1 MPSEKVPF
9 YDPTPPSY
17 DEALAGGSRWVPP
30 ARDTADQ
37 RGATQTEQ
45 QSLLRQPGNGES
57 SRRTGYHAPT
67 VETDDESEND
77 DGLLSDDDSEEE
89 QVRREIEEMDM
100 EEPDRSLSSTW
111 RKRLR
116 IPSWKWSWRPRLP
129 RLRIQLPS
137 RPADGDTQTQ
147 TTQSEEPSAGSGPR
161 FNLDNFQIP
170 KVNTMFL
177 VLTFARILAIFIIIG
192 FFWFLFTSGLF
203 SGLNS
208 PLTSGMRFNA
218 EDLRNFLQQRVEP
231 MRMRAS
237 VQHYSS
243 YAHLAG
249 TEGDYAAAR
258 DVYAMFSKAG
268 LDRVTMEEYF
278 VYINYPRH
286 DGRNV
291 QLLDG
296 SGTATWT
303 AKLDEDEHH
312 HETAGRQTYAFHAH
326 SKSGDVR
333 GPLIYVNYG
342 SKADY
347 EKLKKDGI
355 MTEGAIA
362 LVRNGGTEKST
373 ALKVKLAEMHGF
385 VGALVYNDPKEDG
398 FSLGDVAPQGRFLP
412 ADGVHGDSVSLMNW
426 ILGDVLTPQWE
437 SEEQAPRVKVSDAV
451 GLVQIPSLPLAWR
464 DAQPLLQSL
473 KGHGQKVHPDWTG
486 AVPDVEWWT
495 GDGSSPTVRLQ
506 NEQDEVE
513 KQKIWNVY
521 GRIEGMETASK
532 SILIGNHRD
541 SMGFGASNP
550 HTGTAVMIE
559 LARIFGDLVDR
570 GWKPL
575 RSIEFMSWD
584 ASEYNLI
591 GSTEFVEKN
600 LDRLKKDAYAYIDL
614 SDAVTGTSFKAAG
627 SPLLERA
634 LLHALSRVV
643 DPGANETLKTLWDRA
658 NTQLLD
664 LSTGAAPSDYIPF
677 QDVAGT
683 SSMHLG
689 FASAEDA
696 AYPYRSSYDT
706 FELVDQVVDPGFV
719 YHGLLG
725 QVVGLLLLDLADRA
739 ILPFDTKRYGDKLQT
754 WLGNLETWSRNRGA
768 GDRLSFEE
776 LKDAAGMVQH
786 NAEKFGQWE
795 LEWDSAVLASN
806 GWESNEY
813 GAARTEY
820 NDKMAQFETALL
832 DPDFGGGIPNRT
844 QFKHIVF
851 GPPLLSTNDEALF
864 PAIRDLIEA
873 EDWTGAKDVMA
884 KTAALLRHAG
894 ALLSMSMS

>member
-9 YDPTPPSY
+9 YDPTPPTY

-30 ARDTADQ
+30 ARDAADQ

-45 QSLLRQPGNGES
+45 QSLLRQPGGNGES
-57 SRRTGYHAPT
+57 SRRTGYHPPT
-67 VETDDESEND
+67 VETDDESDD
-77 DGLLSDDDSEEE
+77 DGLLSDGDSEEE

-137 RPADGDTQTQ
+137 RPAETETP
-147 TTQSEEPSAGSGPR
+147 TEEPSAGSSNR
-161 FNLDNFQIP
+161 FSFENFQIP
-170 KVNTMFL
+170 QVNTMFL
-177 VLTFARILAIFIIIG
+177 VLTFARILALFIILG

-237 VQHYSS
+237 VQHYSN

-258 DVYAMFSKAG
+258 DIHAMFSKAG
-268 LDRVTMEEYF
+268 LDRVVMDEYF
-278 VYINYPRH
+278 VYINYPRQ

-291 QLLDG
+291 QLLDD
-296 SGTATWT
+296 SGKATWT
-303 AKLDEDEHH
+303 AKLDEDERH
-312 HETAGRQTYAFHAH
+312 HETAGRQTFAFHAH
-326 SKSGDVR
+326 SKSGDVK

-342 SKADY
+342 SKADH
-347 EKLKKDGI
+347 EKLKANEVK
-355 MTEGAIA
+355 TEGAIA

-385 VGALVYNDPKEDG
+385 VGVLVYNDPKEDG
-398 FSLGDVAPQGRFLP
+398 FSLGDVAPQGRFMP
-412 ADGVHGDSVSLMNW
+412 ADGVHGGSVSLMNW
-426 ILGDVLTPQWE
+426 IIGDVLTPQWE
-437 SEEQAPRVKVSDAV
+437 SEEQSPRVKVSDAV

-473 KGHGQKVHPDWTG
+473 KGHGHALPPEWSG
-486 AVPDVEWWT
+486 AVPDVEWWS
-495 GDGSSPTVRLQ
+495 GDSSSPTVRLQ

-521 GRIEGMETASK
+521 GRIEGMETAGK
-532 SILIGNHRD
+532 SIILGNHRD
-541 SMGFGASNP
+541 SMGFGATNP

-584 ASEYNLI
+584 AAEYNLI

-614 SDAVTGTSFKAAG
+614 NDAVTGTTFSAAG

-634 LLHALSRVV
+634 LMHALGRVV
-643 DPGANETLKTLWDRA
+643 DPVANETLKTLWDRES
-658 NTQLLD
+658 TQLLD
-664 LSTGAAPSDYIPF
+664 LSTGVDPSDYIPF
-677 QDVAGT
+677 QDIAGT
-683 SSMHLG
+683 SSMHVG
-689 FASAEDA
+689 FAGE
-696 AYPYRSSYDT
+696 AYPRRSSYDT
-706 FELVDQVVDPGFV
+706 FDLVDQVVDPGFV
-719 YHGLLG
+719 YHGLMG
-725 QVVGLLLLDLADRA
+725 QVVGLLLLDLSDRA
-739 ILPFDTKRYGDKLQT
+739 VLPFDVARYGDKLQT
-754 WLGNLETWSRNRGA
+754 WLGNLETWTKNRASREA
-768 GDRLSFEE
+768 LSFEE
-776 LKDAAGMVQH
+776 LKDAAGMIQH
-786 NAEKFGQWE
+786 NAERFGQWE
-795 LEWDSAVLASN
+795 MEWDAAVLANN

-813 GAARTEY
+813 GAARTVY

-832 DPDFGGGIPNRT
+832 DPEFGGGVSFFFSDT
-844 QFKHIVF
+844 TYFV
-851 GPPLLSTNDEALF
+851 LLF
-864 PAIRDLIEA
+864 PQ
-873 EDWTGAKDVMA
+873 
-884 KTAALLRHAG
+884 
-894 ALLSMSMS
+894 

>member
-9 YDPTPPSY
+9 YDPTPPTY
-17 DEALAGGSRWVPP
+17 DEALAGSSRWVPP
-30 ARDTADQ
+30 ARDAADL

-45 QSLLRQPGNGES
+45 QSLLRQAGNGES
-57 SRRTGYHAPT
+57 SRRTGYHPPT
-67 VETDDESEND
+67 VETDDESDD
-77 DGLLSDDDSEEE
+77 DGLLSDGDSEEE

-137 RPADGDTQTQ
+137 RSAETENPT
-147 TTQSEEPSAGSGPR
+147 EEPSAASASR
-161 FNLDNFQIP
+161 FNFENLQIP
-170 KVNTMFL
+170 QVNTMFL
-177 VLTFARILAIFIIIG
+177 VLTFARILALFIILG

-237 VQHYSS
+237 VQHFSS

-278 VYINYPRH
+278 VYINYPRQ

-291 QLLDG
+291 QILDD
-296 SGTATWT
+296 SGKATWT
-303 AKLDEDEHH
+303 AKIDEEERH
-312 HETAGRQTYAFHAH
+312 HETAGRQTLAFHAH

-347 EKLKKDGI
+347 EKLKSDGVK
-355 MTEGAIA
+355 TEGAIA

-373 ALKVKLAEMHGF
+373 ALKVKLAEMNGF
-385 VGALVYNDPKEDG
+385 VGALVYNDPKDDG
-398 FSLGDVAPQGRFLP
+398 FTLGDVAPQGRFMP
-412 ADGVHGDSVSLMNW
+412 TDGVHGDSVSLMNW

-437 SEEQAPRVKVSDAV
+437 SEEQSPRVKVSDAV

-473 KGHGQKVHPDWTG
+473 KGHGQAVHPDWNG

-495 GDGSSPTVRLQ
+495 GDLSSPTVRLQ

-521 GRIEGMETASK
+521 GRIEGMETGSK
-532 SILIGNHRD
+532 SIIIGNHRD
-541 SMGFGASNP
+541 SMGFGAANP

-584 ASEYNLI
+584 AAEYNLI

-614 SDAVTGTSFKAAG
+614 GDAVTGATFSAAG
-627 SPLLERA
+627 SPLLEKA
-634 LLHALSRVV
+634 LMHALGRVI
-643 DPGANETLKTLWDRA
+643 DPMANETLKTLWGRE

-664 LSTGAAPSDYIPF
+664 LSTGADPSDYIPF
-677 QDVAGT
+677 QDIAGT
-683 SSMHLG
+683 SSIHLG
-689 FASAEDA
+689 FAGES
-696 AYPYRSSYDT
+696 YPYRSSYDT
-706 FELVDQVVDPGFV
+706 FELVDQVIDPGFV
-719 YHGLLG
+719 YHGLMG
-725 QVVGLLLLDLADRA
+725 QIVGLLLLDLSDRA
-739 ILPFDTKRYGDKLQT
+739 ILPFDTKRYGDKLKM
-754 WLGNLETWSRNRGA
+754 WLDNLENWTNNRARGK
-768 GDRLSFEE
+768 LSFEE
-776 LKDAAGMVQH
+776 LKDAAGMIQH
-786 NAEKFGQWE
+786 NAEKFGRWE
-795 LEWDSAVLASN
+795 LKWDSAVLASN

-813 GAARTEY
+813 GAARTMY

-844 QFKHIVF
+844 QFKHVVF

-873 EDWTGAKDVMA
+873 EDWSGAKEAMA
-884 KTAALLRHAG
+884 KTAGMLRHAG
-894 ALLSMSMS
+894 ALLSMSEP